1 MADDEFTFMTDE
13 NAGNGSAEGGNGG
26 VESPVQQPR
35 RHRRRMSPQHIRR
48 IKRRRRIKRIL
59 IGLLIVLLAL
69 AGIAAWFGVSAMKTK
84 NEIQQAVSVATG
96 LQDSL
101 SGGDTSS
108 LDKTIDQ
115 FSVHVDK
122 AYGETSSVLWAVA
135 ARVPYYGNDIS
146 AVRTAVTALENIS
159 SQGLPALS
167 DALSNMNLNSISV
180 TNGTISIPGVDKA
193 AESLKQADTV
203 ITNANHS
210 LAAVPTTHIQ
220 QVTDAIDKANDYL
233 GKLNDTV
240 HNASVFAQLAPKML
254 AMDGQT
260 RTYLILAQT
269 NSEIRPSGG
278 LPGSWGTMSVT
289 NGKITMHEFVAETT
303 VQTPDQPVVPIT
315 AEEKTLFTDKL
326 ARVPQDVNFTADFPR
341 TGEIAKALWAN
352 TYKTQVDGVIAI
364 DPIFLQNMLKVTGG
378 ATLEDGKVLD
388 GTNAAQYLLN
398 QVYIDKPV
406 VEQDAYFAQAASAVF
421 AHVMQQSGDAQ
432 AYMKEML
439 ASINGG
445 HLLMW
450 NANAEE
456 QKLLEDTPIAG
467 KLVTAASDPQVG
479 VYFTDIS
486 QAKMDWYL
494 KREVTTEF
502 DKVAENGANQYT
514 VHIRLT
520 NTLSQDQISSLPK
533 YIVGPY
539 IDGLQAGQIRTQA
552 FVYAPKNGRLVD
564 WTMSDGSQFDGIS
577 VHDGLTVGLKTFNL
591 SPGESYEITVHV
603 QTAPGVNA
611 ELALRQTPLIESDN
625 D

>member
-1 MADDEFTFMTDE
+1 
-13 NAGNGSAEGGNGG
+13 
-26 VESPVQQPR
+26 
-35 RHRRRMSPQHIRR
+35 
-48 IKRRRRIKRIL
+48 
-59 IGLLIVLLAL
+59 
-69 AGIAAWFGVSAMKTK
+69 
-84 NEIQQAVSVATG
+84 
-96 LQDSL
+96 
-101 SGGDTSS
+101 
-108 LDKTIDQ
+108 
-115 FSVHVDK
+115 
-122 AYGETSSVLWAVA
+122 
-135 ARVPYYGNDIS
+135 
-146 AVRTAVTALENIS
+146 
-159 SQGLPALS
+159 
-167 DALSNMNLNSISV
+167 
-180 TNGTISIPGVDKA
+180 
-193 AESLKQADTV
+193 
-203 ITNANHS
+203 
-210 LAAVPTTHIQ
+210 
-220 QVTDAIDKANDYL
+220 
-233 GKLNDTV
+233 
-240 HNASVFAQLAPKML
+240 
-254 AMDGQT
+254 MDGQT